1 MKSPRTWRGA
11 RWRPVFQ
18 GRYEISLSDVIRDVS
33 RIKCCS
39 VVLLVGGKKKKKK
52 GKPELTLPSPRRL
65 NEGPQR
71 LTRRKCLSIRTEYSF
86 EVVLPKRPI
95 REVRRIVLL
104 LLLQVAVA
112 VYKSN

>member
-39 VVLLVGGKKKKKK
+39 VVLLVGGKKKKKRASRSSRCRAHAGLMRGLK
-52 GKPELTLPSPRRL
+52 G
-65 NEGPQR
+65 
-71 LTRRKCLSIRTEYSF
+71 
-86 EVVLPKRPI
+86 
-95 REVRRIVLL
+95 
-104 LLLQVAVA
+104 
-112 VYKSN
+112 

>member
-52 GKPELTLPSPRRL
+52 GQA
-65 NEGPQR
+65 GAH
-71 LTRRKCLSIRTEYSF
+71 
-86 EVVLPKRPI
+86 
-95 REVRRIVLL
+95 
-104 LLLQVAVA
+104 VAEPTQA
-112 VYKSN
+112 